1 LPVSRGK
8 AELNQGELA
17 KYKVAKKKVQKI
29 AAFLAFCITK
39 DPKGMLVLLGFQNS
53 NTQEVLK

>member
-39 DPKGMLVLLGFQNS
+39 RSQRYVSTLGLSKF
-53 NTQEVLK
+53 